1 MIARL
6 FVALSSLR
14 VAVFLRTALDRESPV
29 GYGDVP
35 SRHELN
41 VDGPA
46 ILASGKDF
54 QGNVIACVPRVEAY
68 LGERRR
74 KLGAG

>member
-1 MIARL
+1 MR
-6 FVALSSLR
+6 
-14 VAVFLRTALDRESPV
+14 DRESPV

-41 VDGPA
+41 VDSPA
-46 ILASGKDF
+46 ILAGGKDF
-54 QGNVIACVPRVEAY
+54 QGDFIAFAPRVEAY

>member
-1 MIARL
+1 MSHVTDAEETLAPTVTVR
-6 FVALSSLR
+6 
-14 VAVFLRTALDRESPV
+14 DRESPV

-35 SRHELN
+35 SRYELN

-46 ILASGKDF
+46 ILAGGKDF
-54 QGNVIACVPRVEAY
+54 QGDVIACVPRVEAY